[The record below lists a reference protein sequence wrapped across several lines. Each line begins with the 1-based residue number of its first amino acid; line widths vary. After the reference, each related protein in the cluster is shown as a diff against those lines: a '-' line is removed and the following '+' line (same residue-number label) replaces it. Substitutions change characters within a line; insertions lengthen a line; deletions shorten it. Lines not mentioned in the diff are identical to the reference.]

1 MKTQK
6 TFDVSRWTFDKNEK
20 MELKD
25 RFLKY
30 VAFDT
35 QSDENS
41 ITFPSTDKQLVLLR
55 ALKEEMIELGLTE
68 VTMDEHGYVM
78 GTIPASEGCEDA
90 PVVGFISHVDTSPDM
105 SGAAIKPQFVRD
117 YDGSDI
123 ALNPSLTMTVKEFP
137 ELKFFVGHTL
147 ITTDGTTL
155 LGADDKAGVT
165 EIMTMAE
172 YLLAHPEVKHGKV
185 RIGFTPDEEIGRG
198 VDYFDVEA
206 FGAQVGYTV
215 DGGMEGELEYENFNA
230 ASAKWEVS
238 GRNIHPG
245 MAKDKMLNAMQIAM
259 ELNSMLP
266 AHQRPEHTEGYDGF
280 FHLVGMR
287 GEVEHAELSYIV
299 RDHSRELFE
308 QKKALMEQI
317 TAYVNGKYGEGVVR
331 LTLKDQYY
339 NMREMVEPHPEIIE
353 KAMQAMEE
361 AGVAPII
368 KPIRGGTD
376 GSRLSYMGLPCPN
389 LYTGGMN
396 FHGKFEYVSLDT
408 MYRSVQTLV
417 NLVKLWAK

>member
-1 MKTQK
+1 
-6 TFDVSRWTFDKNEK
+6 

-25 RFLKY
+25 RFLNY
-30 VAFDT
+30 VAYDT

-68 VTMDEHGYVM
+68 VTMDTHGYVM
-78 GTIPASEGCEDA
+78 GTIPASEGLENA

-105 SGAAIKPQFVRD
+105 SGAAIKPQFVKN
-117 YDGSDI
+117 YDGGDI
-123 ALNPSLTMTVKEFP
+123 VLNPSLTMTVKEFP
-137 ELKFFVGHTL
+137 ELKFFEGHTL

-155 LGADDKAGVT
+155 LGADDKAGVA

-172 YLLAHPEVKHGKV
+172 YLMAHPEVKHGKV

-206 FGAQVGYTV
+206 FGAKVAYTV

-245 MAKDKMLNAMQIAM
+245 MAKDKMVNAMQIAM

-280 FHLVGMR
+280 YHLVGMR
-287 GEVEHAELSYIV
+287 GEVEFAELSYIV
-299 RDHSRELFE
+299 RDHNRELFE

-317 TAYVNGKYGEGVVR
+317 TAYVNGKYGEGTVR

-353 KAMQAMEE
+353 KAMQAMEQ

-417 NLVKLWAK
+417 NLVKLWAAEE

>member
-1 MKTQK
+1 
-6 TFDVSRWTFDKNEK
+6 

-25 RFLKY
+25 RFLNY
-30 VAFDT
+30 VAYDT

-41 ITFPSTDKQLVLLR
+41 ITYPSTDKQLVLLR

-68 VTMDEHGYVM
+68 VTMDSHGYVM
-78 GTIPASEGCEDA
+78 GTIPASEGLENA

-105 SGAAIKPQFVRD
+105 SGAAIKPQFVKN
-117 YDGSDI
+117 YNGGDI
-123 ALNPSLTMTVKEFP
+123 VLNPSLTMTVKEFP
-137 ELKFFVGHTL
+137 ELKFFEGHTL

-155 LGADDKAGVT
+155 LGADDKAGVA

-172 YLLAHPEVKHGKV
+172 YLMAHPEVKHGKV

-206 FGAQVGYTV
+206 FGAKVAYTV

-230 ASAKWEVS
+230 ASAKWEVN

-245 MAKDKMLNAMQIAM
+245 MAKDKMVNAMQIAM

-280 FHLVGMR
+280 YHLVGMR
-287 GEVEHAELSYIV
+287 GEVEFAELSYIV
-299 RDHSRELFE
+299 RDHNRELFE

-317 TAYVNGKYGEGVVR
+317 TAYVNGKYGEGTVR

-353 KAMQAMEE
+353 KAMQAMEQ

-417 NLVKLWAK
+417 NLVKLWAAEA

>member
-1 MKTQK
+1 
-6 TFDVSRWTFDKNEK
+6 
-20 MELKD
+20 MELKE

-30 VAFDT
+30 VAYDT

-55 ALKEEMIELGLTE
+55 ALKEEMIGLGLTE
-68 VTMDEHGYVM
+68 VVMDQHGYVM
-78 GTIPASEGCEDA
+78 GTIPASEGYENA

-105 SGAAIKPQFVRD
+105 SGAAVKPQFVND
-117 YDGSDI
+117 YDGGDI

-155 LGADDKAGVT
+155 LGADDKAGVA

-245 MAKDKMLNAMQIAM
+245 MAKDKMVNAMQIAI
-259 ELNSMLP
+259 ELNSLLP

-280 FHLVGMR
+280 YHLVGMR

-299 RDHSRELFE
+299 RDHNRELFE

-317 TAYVNGKYGEGVVR
+317 TAYVNGKYGEGTVR

-353 KAMQAMEE
+353 KAMQAMEQ
-361 AGVAPII
+361 AGVVPIV

-417 NLVKLWAK
+417 NLVRLWAE

>member
-1 MKTQK
+1 
-6 TFDVSRWTFDKNEK
+6 

-25 RFLKY
+25 RFLNY
-30 VAFDT
+30 VAYDT

-68 VTMDEHGYVM
+68 VTMDTHGYVM
-78 GTIPASEGCEDA
+78 GTIPASEGLENA

-105 SGAAIKPQFVRD
+105 SGAAIKPQFVKN
-117 YDGSDI
+117 YDGGDI
-123 ALNPSLTMTVKEFP
+123 VLNPSLTMTVKEFP
-137 ELKFFVGHTL
+137 ELKFFEGHTL

-155 LGADDKAGVT
+155 LGADDKAGVA

-172 YLLAHPEVKHGKV
+172 YLMAHPEVKHGKV

-206 FGAQVGYTV
+206 FGAKVAYTV

-245 MAKDKMLNAMQIAM
+245 MAKDKMVNAMQIAM

-280 FHLVGMR
+280 YHLVGMR
-287 GEVEHAELSYIV
+287 GEVEFAELSYIV
-299 RDHSRELFE
+299 RDHNRELFE

-317 TAYVNGKYGEGVVR
+317 TAYVNGKYGEGIVR

-353 KAMQAMEE
+353 KAMQAMEQ

-417 NLVKLWAK
+417 NLVKLWAAEA

>member
-1 MKTQK
+1 
-6 TFDVSRWTFDKNEK
+6 
-20 MELKD
+20 
-25 RFLKY
+25 
-30 VAFDT
+30 
-35 QSDENS
+35 
-41 ITFPSTDKQLVLLR
+41 
-55 ALKEEMIELGLTE
+55 
-68 VTMDEHGYVM
+68 
-78 GTIPASEGCEDA
+78 
-90 PVVGFISHVDTSPDM
+90 
-105 SGAAIKPQFVRD
+105 
-117 YDGSDI
+117 
-123 ALNPSLTMTVKEFP
+123 
-137 ELKFFVGHTL
+137 
-147 ITTDGTTL
+147 
-155 LGADDKAGVT
+155 
-165 EIMTMAE
+165 
-172 YLLAHPEVKHGKV
+172 
-185 RIGFTPDEEIGRG
+185 
-198 VDYFDVEA
+198 
-206 FGAQVGYTV
+206 
-215 DGGMEGELEYENFNA
+215 
-230 ASAKWEVS
+230 
-238 GRNIHPG
+238 
-245 MAKDKMLNAMQIAM
+245 M

-280 FHLVGMR
+280 YHLVGMR
-287 GEVEHAELSYIV
+287 GEVEHAELTYIV

-317 TAYVNGKYGEGVVR
+317 TAYANAKYGEGCVR

-417 NLVKLWAK
+417 NLVKLWAR

>member
-1 MKTQK
+1 
-6 TFDVSRWTFDKNEK
+6 

-25 RFLKY
+25 RFLNY
-30 VAFDT
+30 VAYDT

-68 VTMDEHGYVM
+68 VTMDTHGYVM
-78 GTIPASEGCEDA
+78 GTIPASEGLENA

-105 SGAAIKPQFVRD
+105 SGAAIKPQFVKN
-117 YDGSDI
+117 YNGGDI
-123 ALNPSLTMTVKEFP
+123 VLNPSLTMTVKEFP
-137 ELKFFVGHTL
+137 ELKFFEGHTL

-155 LGADDKAGVT
+155 LGADDKAGVA

-172 YLLAHPEVKHGKV
+172 YLMAHPEVKHGKV

-206 FGAQVGYTV
+206 FGAKVAYTV

-245 MAKDKMLNAMQIAM
+245 MAKDKMVNAMQIAM

-280 FHLVGMR
+280 YHLVGMR
-287 GEVEHAELSYIV
+287 GEVEFAELIYIV
-299 RDHSRELFE
+299 RDHNRELFE

-317 TAYVNGKYGEGVVR
+317 TAYVNGKYGEGTVR

-353 KAMQAMEE
+353 KAMQAMEQ

-417 NLVKLWAK
+417 NLVKLWAAEA

>member
-1 MKTQK
+1 
-6 TFDVSRWTFDKNEK
+6 

-55 ALKEEMIELGLTE
+55 ALKEEMIQLGLTE
-68 VTMDEHGYVM
+68 VVMDEHGYVM
-78 GTIPASEGCEDA
+78 GTIPASEGYEGA

-105 SGAAIKPQFVRD
+105 SGAAIKPQFVKN
-117 YDGSDI
+117 YDGGDI
-123 ALNPSLTMTVKEFP
+123 ALNDTLTMTVKEFP

-155 LGADDKAGVT
+155 LGADDKAGVA

-172 YLLAHPEVKHGKV
+172 YLIAHPEVKHGKV

-198 VDYFDVEA
+198 VDYFNVEA

-245 MAKDKMLNAMQIAM
+245 MAKDKMINAMQIAM

-280 FHLVGMR
+280 YHLVGMR
-287 GEVEHAELSYIV
+287 GEVEHAELTYIV

-317 TAYVNGKYGEGVVR
+317 TAYVNGKYGEGTVR

>member
-1 MKTQK
+1 
-6 TFDVSRWTFDKNEK
+6 

-68 VTMDEHGYVM
+68 VVMDEHGYVM
-78 GTIPASEGCEDA
+78 GTIPASEGCENA

-105 SGAAIKPQFVRD
+105 SGAAIKPQFVKN
-117 YDGSDI
+117 YDGGDI
-123 ALNPSLTMTVKEFP
+123 ALNDSLTMTVKEFP

-155 LGADDKAGVT
+155 LGADDKAGVA

-245 MAKDKMLNAMQIAM
+245 MAKDKMINAMQIAM

-280 FHLVGMR
+280 YHLVGMR
-287 GEVEHAELSYIV
+287 GEVEHAELTYIV

-308 QKKALMEQI
+308 HKKALMEQI
-317 TAYVNGKYGEGVVR
+317 TAYANAKYGEGCVR

-417 NLVKLWAK
+417 NLVKLWAR

>member
-1 MKTQK
+1 
-6 TFDVSRWTFDKNEK
+6 

-105 SGAAIKPQFVRD
+105 SGAAINPQFVRD
-117 YDGSDI
+117 YDGGDI

-155 LGADDKAGVT
+155 LGADDKAGVA

-245 MAKDKMLNAMQIAM
+245 MAKDKMINAMQIAM

-266 AHQRPEHTEGYDGF
+266 PHQRPEHTEGYDGF
-280 FHLVGMR
+280 YHLVGMR
-287 GEVEHAELSYIV
+287 GEVEHAELTYIV

-308 QKKALMEQI
+308 QKKDLMRSI
-317 TAYVNGKYGEGVVR
+317 TDYINGKYGEGVVR

>member
-1 MKTQK
+1 
-6 TFDVSRWTFDKNEK
+6 

-105 SGAAIKPQFVRD
+105 SGAAINPQFVRD
-117 YDGSDI
+117 YDGGDI

-155 LGADDKAGVT
+155 LGADDKAGVA

-172 YLLAHPEVKHGKV
+172 YLIAHPEVKHGKI

-245 MAKDKMLNAMQIAM
+245 MAKDKMINAMQIAM

-266 AHQRPEHTEGYDGF
+266 HHQRPEHTEGYDGF
-280 FHLVGMR
+280 YHLVGMR
-287 GEVEHAELSYIV
+287 GEVEHAELTYIV

-308 QKKALMEQI
+308 QKKDLMRSI
-317 TAYVNGKYGEGVVR
+317 TDYINGKYGEGVVR

-361 AGVAPII
+361 AGVTPII

-396 FHGKFEYVSLDT
+396 FHGKFEYCSLNT
-408 MYRSVQTLV
+408 MQKAV
-417 NLVKLWAK
+417 NVIINLAQLWAK

>member
-1 MKTQK
+1 
-6 TFDVSRWTFDKNEK
+6 
-20 MELKD
+20 MELKE

-30 VAFDT
+30 VAYDT

-55 ALKEEMIELGLTE
+55 ALKEEMIGLGLTE
-68 VTMDEHGYVM
+68 VVMDQHGYVM
-78 GTIPASEGCEDA
+78 GTIPASEGYENA

-105 SGAAIKPQFVRD
+105 SGAAVKPQFVND
-117 YDGSDI
+117 YDGGDI

-155 LGADDKAGVT
+155 LGADDKAGVA

-172 YLLAHPEVKHGKV
+172 YLLAHPEVQHGKV

-245 MAKDKMLNAMQIAM
+245 MAKDKMVNAMQIAM
-259 ELNSMLP
+259 ELNSLLP

-280 FHLVGMR
+280 YHLVGMR

-299 RDHSRELFE
+299 RDHNRELFE

-317 TAYVNGKYGEGVVR
+317 TAYVNGKYGEGTVR

-353 KAMQAMEE
+353 KAMQAMEQ
-361 AGVAPII
+361 AGVVPIV

-417 NLVKLWAK
+417 NLVRLWAE

>member
-1 MKTQK
+1 
-6 TFDVSRWTFDKNEK
+6 

-30 VAFDT
+30 VAYDT

-41 ITFPSTDKQLVLLR
+41 ITFHSTDKQLVLLR

-68 VTMDEHGYVM
+68 VVMDEHGYVM
-78 GTIPASEGCEDA
+78 GTIPASEGYENA

-105 SGAAIKPQFVRD
+105 SGAAIRPQFVKN
-117 YDGSDI
+117 YDGGDI
-123 ALNPSLTMTVKEFP
+123 ALNDSLTMTVKEFP

-155 LGADDKAGVT
+155 LGADDKAGVA

-172 YLLAHPEVKHGKV
+172 YLIAHPEVKHGKV

-198 VDYFDVEA
+198 VDYFNVEA

-245 MAKDKMLNAMQIAM
+245 MAKDKMINAMQIAM

-280 FHLVGMR
+280 YHLVGMR

-308 QKKALMEQI
+308 QKKALLEQI
-317 TAYVNGKYGEGVVR
+317 TAYANAKYGEGTVR

-353 KAMQAMEE
+353 RAMQAMGE
-361 AGVAPII
+361 AGVVPII

-389 LYTGGMN
+389 LGVMPR
-396 FHGKFEYVSLDT
+396 SLIW
-408 MYRSVQTLV
+408 M
-417 NLVKLWAK
+417 AF

>member
-1 MKTQK
+1 
-6 TFDVSRWTFDKNEK
+6 

-25 RFLKY
+25 RFLNY
-30 VAFDT
+30 VAYDT

-68 VTMDEHGYVM
+68 VTMDSHGYVM
-78 GTIPASEGCEDA
+78 GTIPASEGLENA

-105 SGAAIKPQFVRD
+105 SGAAIKPQFVKN
-117 YDGSDI
+117 YDGGDI
-123 ALNPSLTMTVKEFP
+123 VLNPSLTMTVKEFP
-137 ELKFFVGHTL
+137 ELKFFEGHTL

-155 LGADDKAGVT
+155 LGADDKAGVA

-172 YLLAHPEVKHGKV
+172 YLMAHPEVKHGKV

-206 FGAQVGYTV
+206 FGAKVAYTV

-245 MAKDKMLNAMQIAM
+245 MAKDKMVNAMQIAM

-280 FHLVGMR
+280 YHLVGMR
-287 GEVEHAELSYIV
+287 GEVEFAELSYIV
-299 RDHSRELFE
+299 RDHNRELFE

-317 TAYVNGKYGEGVVR
+317 TAYVNGKYDEGTVR

-353 KAMQAMEE
+353 KAMQAMEQ

-417 NLVKLWAK
+417 NLVKLWAAEA

>member
-1 MKTQK
+1 
-6 TFDVSRWTFDKNEK
+6 

-25 RFLKY
+25 RFLNY
-30 VAFDT
+30 VAYDT

-68 VTMDEHGYVM
+68 VTMDTHGYVM
-78 GTIPASEGCEDA
+78 GTIPASEGLENA

-105 SGAAIKPQFVRD
+105 SGAAIKPQFVKN
-117 YDGSDI
+117 YNGGDI
-123 ALNPSLTMTVKEFP
+123 VLNPSLTMTVKEFP
-137 ELKFFVGHTL
+137 ELKFFEGHTL

-155 LGADDKAGVT
+155 LGADDKAGVA

-172 YLLAHPEVKHGKV
+172 YLMAHPEVKHGKV

-206 FGAQVGYTV
+206 FGAKVAYTV

-245 MAKDKMLNAMQIAM
+245 MAKDKMVNAMQIAM

-280 FHLVGMR
+280 YHLVGMR
-287 GEVEHAELSYIV
+287 GEVEFAELSYIV
-299 RDHSRELFE
+299 RDHNRELFE

-317 TAYVNGKYGEGVVR
+317 TAYVNGKYGEGTVR

-353 KAMQAMEE
+353 KAMQAMEQ

-417 NLVKLWAK
+417 NLVKLWAAEA

>member
-1 MKTQK
+1 
-6 TFDVSRWTFDKNEK
+6 

-68 VTMDEHGYVM
+68 VVMDEHGYVM
-78 GTIPASEGCEDA
+78 GTIPASEGCENA

-105 SGAAIKPQFVRD
+105 SGAAIKPQFVKN
-117 YDGSDI
+117 YDGGDI
-123 ALNPSLTMTVKEFP
+123 ALNDSLTMTVKEFP

-155 LGADDKAGVT
+155 LGADDKAGVA

-245 MAKDKMLNAMQIAM
+245 MAKDKMINAMQIAM

-280 FHLVGMR
+280 YHLVGMR
-287 GEVEHAELSYIV
+287 GEVEHAELTYIV

-317 TAYVNGKYGEGVVR
+317 TAYANAKYGEGCVR

>member
-1 MKTQK
+1 
-6 TFDVSRWTFDKNEK
+6 

-25 RFLKY
+25 RFLNY
-30 VAFDT
+30 VAYDT

-68 VTMDEHGYVM
+68 VTMDSHGYVM
-78 GTIPASEGCEDA
+78 GTIPASEGLENA

-105 SGAAIKPQFVRD
+105 SGAAIKPQFVKN
-117 YDGSDI
+117 YDGGDI
-123 ALNPSLTMTVKEFP
+123 VLNPSLTMTVKEFP
-137 ELKFFVGHTL
+137 ELKFFEGHTL

-155 LGADDKAGVT
+155 LGADDKAGVA

-172 YLLAHPEVKHGKV
+172 YLMAHPEVKHGKV

-206 FGAQVGYTV
+206 FGAKVAYTV

-245 MAKDKMLNAMQIAM
+245 MAKDKMVNAMQIAM

-280 FHLVGMR
+280 YHLVGMR
-287 GEVEHAELSYIV
+287 GEVEFAELSYIV
-299 RDHSRELFE
+299 RDHNRELFE

-317 TAYVNGKYGEGVVR
+317 TAYVNGKYGEGTVR

-353 KAMQAMEE
+353 KAMQAMEQ

-417 NLVKLWAK
+417 NLVKLWAAEA

>member
-1 MKTQK
+1 
-6 TFDVSRWTFDKNEK
+6 

-105 SGAAIKPQFVRD
+105 SGAAVNPQFVRD
-117 YDGSDI
+117 YDGGDI
-123 ALNPSLTMTVKEFP
+123 TLNPSLTMTVKEFP

-155 LGADDKAGVT
+155 LGADDKAGVA

-245 MAKDKMLNAMQIAM
+245 MAKDKMINAMQIAM

-266 AHQRPEHTEGYDGF
+266 PHQRPEHTEGYDGF
-280 FHLVGMR
+280 YHLVGMR
-287 GEVEHAELSYIV
+287 GEVEHAELTYIV

-308 QKKALMEQI
+308 QKKDLMRSI
-317 TAYVNGKYGEGVVR
+317 TDYINGKYGEGVVR